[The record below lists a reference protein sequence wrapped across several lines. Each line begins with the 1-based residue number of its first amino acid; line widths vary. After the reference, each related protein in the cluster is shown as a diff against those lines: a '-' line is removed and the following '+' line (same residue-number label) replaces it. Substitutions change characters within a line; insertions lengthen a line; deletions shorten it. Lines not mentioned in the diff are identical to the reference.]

1 MFRHSVL
8 KAIRVLL
15 NVFNLSLSFCIST
28 SSIYLLFVKILN
40 MIFACVT
47 AGLLYLATKYH
58 DNVFRSVKSICHS
71 IVSQHDNE
79 ELKNHKKSVL
89 PITKIILADSPEK
102 CDYAVQRIRSNLC
115 HGVLGFDCE
124 WVKEGRISLL
134 QLATHNGVCAL
145 FRIGKI
151 GYVPPKLK
159 ELLSNNCIL
168 KVGVASF
175 EDGRKL
181 TNDYGCRVYGTV
193 DLRTLA
199 DGLGIPSRKSL
210 AAMCVQY
217 LGIELEKI
225 IEVRCGDWDA
235 DTLTDEQMAYAA
247 YDAIASVLVYR
258 EMQRI
263 VKRKRSP
270 LRNLILY
277 LKSLYH
283 RRYHQ
288 APHYIHQVPP
298 DLMDIKYR
306 ATPETPSSPEANN
319 NNNFTKNKNVPT
331 SNPQKLSS
339 IPTRKEPLYH
349 NCYLQAPD
357 GEILCTCDRKKAE
370 WYVTKGLGV
379 TINESPLTVRL
390 NFEPSGRALGQ
401 VGQYY
406 TQVKVNQ
413 CVVCGAQDKFI
424 KKNVVPREYRKYFP
438 LVMKAHQ
445 SHDVLLLC
453 PMCHE
458 ISNRHDLDLRR
469 HLASLCDAPLSRLL
483 PPSKTDLNHHKRKLM
498 SAVKALRDPSVPLP
512 PHRRQQLEACVLEY
526 TSPNSPILQ
535 CDPEVEVPLKS
546 SRIELT
552 GSVSSPPL
560 QARVTPHG
568 LKVVEHF
575 TNSHN
580 GLVALETMWR
590 EHFLT
595 NMRPK
600 FLPKLWSVRHNQE
613 RLEIRQTQNRIEPQD
628 AKVAGLTR

>member
-15 NVFNLSLSFCIST
+15 NVLSLSFCLSA
-28 SSIYLLFVKILN
+28 SSIYLLSIKILN
-40 MIFACVT
+40 MIFVCVT
-47 AGLLYLATKYH
+47 AGLLYLASKYR
-58 DNVFRSVKSICHS
+58 DNVLRSVKNICHS
-71 IVSQHDNE
+71 ITSPHDDE
-79 ELKNHKKSVL
+79 DTKNNKKCVL
-89 PITKIILADSPEK
+89 PLSKIILADSPEK
-102 CDYAVQRIRSNLC
+102 CDYAVQRIRRNLC

-124 WVKEGRISLL
+124 WVNEGRVSLL
-134 QLATHNGVCAL
+134 QLATYNGVCAL
-145 FRIGKI
+145 FRLGKI

-159 ELLSNNCIL
+159 ELLSNDCIL
-168 KVGVASF
+168 KVGVAPF

-181 TNDYGCRVYGTV
+181 TNDYGCRVFGTV

-210 AAMCVQY
+210 AAMCMQY
-217 LGIELEKI
+217 LGVELEKI

-235 DTLTDEQMAYAA
+235 ETLTDEQMFYAA
-247 YDAIASVLVYR
+247 YDAVASVLIYR
-258 EMQRI
+258 EMQRT

-270 LRNLILY
+270 LRNLLLY

-288 APHYIHQVPP
+288 APPYNHEVPP
-298 DLMDIKYR
+298 DLVDIKYR
-306 ATPETPSSPEANN
+306 GTPEPSAPEANN
-319 NNNFTKNKNVPT
+319 NNNLTKNKNSPPP
-331 SNPQKLSS
+331 NPQKISS

-357 GEILCTCDRKKAE
+357 GETLCTCDRKKAE

-379 TINESPLTVRL
+379 TVNESPLTVRL

-413 CVVCGAQDKFI
+413 CVVCGGQDKFI

-453 PMCHE
+453 PTCHE

-469 HLASLCDAPLSRLL
+469 HLASVCNAPLSRSL
-483 PPSKTDLNHHKRKLM
+483 PPSRADASHHKRRLM
-498 SAVKALRDPSVPLP
+498 SAVKALRDPSAPLP
-512 PHRRQQLEACVLEY
+512 PHRRQELEARVLEY
-526 TSPNSPILQ
+526 TSPNYSILQ
-535 CDPEVEVPLKS
+535 CDPEASVHVSDGMEF
-546 SRIELT
+546 T
-552 GSVSSPPL
+552 GPVSSSPL

-568 LKVVEHF
+568 LKVVEYF
-575 TNSHN
+575 TNSQN
-580 GLVALETMWR
+580 GLVALERMWR

-595 NMRPK
+595 TMRPK

-628 AKVAGLTR
+628 AKVAGLAR